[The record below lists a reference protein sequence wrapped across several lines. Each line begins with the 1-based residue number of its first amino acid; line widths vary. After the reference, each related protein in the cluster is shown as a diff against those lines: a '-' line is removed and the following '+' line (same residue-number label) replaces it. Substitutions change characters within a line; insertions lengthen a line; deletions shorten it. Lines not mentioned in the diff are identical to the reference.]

1 MKKLFIFIVLIAV
14 AVVFVWW
21 FMASD
26 STTVITLSEQNNS
39 GMQGTATIT
48 EEDGGLTVVL
58 SLTGAPE
65 GIAQPAH
72 IHHNACENI
81 GGVLYPLEFPV
92 NGFSETRLGIT
103 MDELLAD
110 MPLSLNVHKSPA
122 EAQVYVACGN
132 L

>member
-1 MKKLFIFIVLIAV
+1 MNKLFVFIILIVV
-14 AVVFVWW
+14 AVGFVWW
-21 FMASD
+21 FMPSD
-26 STTVITLSEQNNS
+26 KTVVVTLSEQNDS

-48 EEDGGLTVVL
+48 EEDGGLTVML
-58 SLTGAPE
+58 NLTGAPVD
-65 GIAQPAH
+65 IAQPAH
-72 IHHNACENI
+72 IHHNACDNI
-81 GGVLYPLEFPV
+81 GGVLYPLEFPM

-122 EAQVYVACGN
+122 EAQIYVACGN